1 MLLYT
6 VHNLSFLKLLA
17 GIKNK
22 VSKMV
27 CGKYKPDT
35 DEVAAIVSALHLTEQ
50 QYWNIF
56 FLPNLSPN
64 CDKSTSFN
72 LNATLKITKKGSGV
86 IKLKISKQKIEIL
99 QAARK

>member
-1 MLLYT
+1 MDLQR
-6 VHNLSFLKLLA
+6 LKGEIVAVYGTQLEFSKA
-17 GIKNK
+17 IGWHKNK

-56 FLPNLSPN
+56 FA
-64 CDKSTSFN
+64 KF
-72 LNATLKITKKGSGV
+72 ITK
-86 IKLKISKQKIEIL
+86 L
-99 QAARK
+99 

>member
-1 MLLYT
+1 
-6 VHNLSFLKLLA
+6 
-17 GIKNK
+17 
-22 VSKMV
+22 MV

-56 FLPNLSPN
+56 LPNLSPN

-72 LNATLKITKKGSGV
+72 LKRNT
-86 IKLKISKQKIEIL
+86 QNH
-99 QAARK
+99 

>member
-1 MLLYT
+1 MILLNHQM
-6 VHNLSFLKLLA
+6 VISEVKGLDLQRLKGEIVAVYGTQLEFSKA
-17 GIKNK
+17 IGWHKNK

-35 DEVAAIVSALHLTEQ
+35 DEVAAIVSALHLSEQ
-50 QYWNIF
+50 QYWNI

-72 LNATLKITKKGSGV
+72 LKRNT
-86 IKLKISKQKIEIL
+86 QNH
-99 QAARK
+99 